1 MVGGGRR
8 FESTK
13 GRVLIG
19 NATFLESDVRSRRD
33 RRAHQ
38 IPEKR
43 LPDPYGQRASVSVIL
58 VTGGT
63 GRLGT
68 HAVRLL
74 RARAHQVRVLS
85 RRTGGDLRTGV
96 GVREAAAGVELVLH
110 AASDT
115 HYRRGAG
122 DPQQTRNLL
131 AACENVR
138 HVVYISIVGIDQIP
152 LGYYAHKLECERL
165 VSESGLPHT
174 VLRATQF
181 HELVD
186 GLFTKLA
193 RWPLAPLP
201 PRAKVQP
208 VAAEEVARRC
218 VELLEGKP
226 LGRAPDFGGPEIRTV
241 RELLDLWPGRM
252 RLLPLPIVGRLL
264 HALAEGR
271 NTAPGHADGRLTW
284 AQYLARQ

>member
-1 MVGGGRR
+1 M
-8 FESTK
+8 T
-13 GRVLIG
+13 L
-19 NATFLESDVRSRRD
+19 
-33 RRAHQ
+33 
-38 IPEKR
+38 
-43 LPDPYGQRASVSVIL
+43 IL

-63 GRLGT
+63 GRLGI
-68 HAVRLL
+68 HAVRFL
-74 RARAHQVRVLS
+74 RARDHQVRVLS
-85 RRTGGDLRTGV
+85 RRTRGDLRTGV

-115 HYRRGAG
+115 HYQRGAG

-131 AACENVR
+131 AACAHVR
-138 HVVYISIVGIDQIP
+138 HLLYVSIVGVDQIP

-165 VSESGLPHT
+165 VSESGLPYT

-181 HELVD
+181 HELLD

-218 VELLEGKP
+218 VELLEGEP

-241 RELLDLWPGRM
+241 RELLDLWPGRL
-252 RLLPLPIVGRLL
+252 RVLPLPTVGRLL

-271 NTAPGHADGRLTW
+271 NTTPDHAAGRITW
-284 AQYLARQ
+284 TQYLARR